1 MGGGIIV
8 VPALA
13 VLLKHNSMFQA
24 GDIMHIAVGTSLAV
38 MIATSCSSALAYQRH
53 KALIWPVFWR
63 MIPGLTLGIGIGFVV
78 TQHLANATLTRL
90 FSIFLVI
97 IAMHLLL
104 GTPKN
109 KPIATQARPATYPV
123 AHQVVIVIAS
133 LLIGIC
139 SVLFGIGG
147 GTLMLP
153 LFLML
158 RLTIRE
164 AAGTS
169 TLCGMIAAAISTL
182 LLSLTKSAHP
192 YLHTSGYIYWPA
204 ALAIAASSVCFAP
217 LGTRL
222 AFKLPI
228 PVLKRLFA
236 VVLCISAWFI

>member
-1 MGGGIIV
+1 M
-8 VPALA
+8 ACFLA
-13 VLLKHNSMFQA
+13 NDTRISPWNRDWLCR
-24 GDIMHIAVGTSLAV
+24 D
-38 MIATSCSSALAYQRH
+38 SALSQCDTDT
-53 KALIWPVFWR
+53 IVFD
-63 MIPGLTLGIGIGFVV
+63 F
-78 TQHLANATLTRL
+78 
-90 FSIFLVI
+90 FSHHCDTSDSGH
-97 IAMHLLL
+97 A
-104 GTPKN
+104 KK
-109 KPIATQARPATYPV
+109 KPIATQARPTTYPV

-164 AAGTS
+164 ASGTS
-169 TLCGMIAAAISTL
+169 TLCGMIAAVISTL
-182 LLSLTKSAHP
+182 LLSLTQGAHP
-192 YLHTSGYIYWPA
+192 YLNTSGYIYWPA

-217 LGTRL
+217 LGARL

-236 VVLCISAWFI
+236 IVLCISAWFI